1 MNYKSFKE
9 YMYLNRKKL
18 TIDKC
23 MPIFLLV
30 DADDFLLSCESGR
43 KMCYF
48 IPVQPDSHSLPEL
61 IPLNFQ
67 ITSSCYR
74 YYVYAQTGTGIS
86 YDPTENRVYWTDE
99 CGDVYRAFLNNG
111 SQQLVIR
118 NPRGLVDMEIDIV
131 GRNIYF
137 ADQYD
142 NSIRVA
148 RLDGSYQAVIVNVQS
163 PQGLALDS
171 VSG

>member
-1 MNYKSFKE
+1 MC
-9 YMYLNRKKL
+9 LNRKKL
-18 TIDKC
+18 TIYKY

-30 DADDFLLSCESGR
+30 DADDFLLSCENGR

-48 IPVQPDSHSLPEL
+48 IQVQPDSRSQPEL

-67 ITSSCYR
+67 ITSSCYW
-74 YYVYAQTGTGIS
+74 YYSYTQTGTGIS

-111 SQQLVIR
+111 SQQMVVR
-118 NPRGLVDMEIDIV
+118 NLRRPVAMEIDLV

-148 RLDGSYQAVIVNVQS
+148 RIDGSYQAVIVNVQS
-163 PQGLALDS
+163 PQRLALDS